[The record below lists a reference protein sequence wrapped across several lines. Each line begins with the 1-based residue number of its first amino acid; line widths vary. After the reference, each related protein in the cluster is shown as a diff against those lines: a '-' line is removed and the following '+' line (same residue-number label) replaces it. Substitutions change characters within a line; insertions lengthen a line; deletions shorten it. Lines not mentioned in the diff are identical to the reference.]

1 MPAATFQ
8 LQAAT
13 RMERHAATQM
23 IRRAISEAG
32 GWITGFRQ
40 FSNHAVSIDLEITAA
55 RLPELH
61 AAIEATGVS
70 LSPPRSGL
78 PAPSSG
84 QDEMQGGLLIQFCHD
99 EPDLIIP
106 VPAVPG

>member
-1 MPAATFQ
+1 MAANPFH
-8 LQAAT
+8 LYAIT
-13 RMERHAATQM
+13 RLERHAVTLAV
-23 IRRAISEAG
+23 RRAISDGG

-40 FSNHAVSIDLEITAA
+40 FSNASIALDLDVTAS

-61 AAIEATGVS
+61 AAIEAVGLT
-70 LSPPRSGL
+70 LSPTLAEL
-78 PAPSSG
+78 PEPPPG
-84 QDEMQGGLLIQFCHD
+84 QDEMPVALRIDFVHD

>member
-1 MPAATFQ
+1 MQPVTFH
-8 LQAAT
+8 LQVAT
-13 RMERHAATQM
+13 RMERHAATQL
-23 IRRAISEAG
+23 IRRALSDSG

-40 FSNHAVSIDLEITAA
+40 FSNHALAMDLEITAS
-55 RLPELH
+55 RLPELY

-78 PAPSSG
+78 PSPAPG
-84 QDEMQGGLLIQFCHD
+84 QDEMQGGLVIQFCHD